1 MICSRAWRSMSA
13 TAGSFASSMAATI
26 STWARTEGP
35 MGAAKIVRIA
45 AATHK
50 GLGERLIGQRA
61 ALEHGDIDIQI
72 GADP

>member
-1 MICSRAWRSMSA
+1 
-13 TAGSFASSMAATI
+13 MAATI

-35 MGAAKIVRIA
+35 MGWAKIVRIA
-45 AATHK
+45 TATHE
-50 GLGERLIGQRA
+50 GVGERLIGQCA

>member
-1 MICSRAWRSMSA
+1 
-13 TAGSFASSMAATI
+13 MAATI